1 MSDDSTTARTRWAE
15 LVGDDGG
22 ADYERRIRES
32 LGQMADRG
40 ENPHGEADLVLSLL
54 PEGGRVL
61 DAGCGTGRVA
71 LRLAALGV
79 PVVGVDA
86 DLSMLRVA
94 AEQDPRIPFWLS
106 DLADLDL
113 PQGIVGAGFDMVLMA
128 GNVVPLLAP
137 GTLEQVMH
145 HLAGVL
151 RPGGVLVAGF
161 GLDRD
166 HLPGAFEPTS
176 LADYDRACAAAG
188 LTPSERYATWQRD
201 TFTGEGYAVS
211 VHRHA
216 PAPAPSVTSRL
227 RGLLRR

>member
-1 MSDDSTTARTRWAE
+1 M
-15 LVGDDGG
+15 
-22 ADYERRIRES
+22 
-32 LGQMADRG
+32 
-40 ENPHGEADLVLSLL
+40 
-54 PEGGRVL
+54 L

-71 LRLAALGV
+71 LRLAELGV

-94 AEQDPRIPFWLS
+94 AEHDPRIPFWLT

-113 PQGIVGAGFDMVLMA
+113 PQGIVGAGFDVVLMA

-137 GTLEQVMH
+137 GTLEQVVR

-151 RPGGVLVAGF
+151 KPDGVLVAGF

-176 LADYDRACAAAG
+176 LADYDHACEAAG
-188 LTPSERYATWQRD
+188 LVPVERYATWQRD
-201 TFTGEGYAVS
+201 AFTGEGYAVS
-211 VHRHA
+211 LHRHA
-216 PAPAPSVTSRL
+216 PAPAPGVTSRL